1 MEIKISTKQVLK
13 VLEVLSW
20 IIFIGL
26 CIDAGGLAVNT
37 IITLFINPQAVEH
50 FWNGGDYL
58 SQVYYFDQGHF
69 LAVTIIVNIVAILKA
84 IMFYMILKLFTKGRW
99 DIARPFSRELS
110 DFMIRFSYMALG
122 IGLFSQFGFKYTKW
136 LTEKGL
142 AVANMEVLKI
152 GGADVWLFMTVVL
165 FVIGQMAKRGMEL
178 QAEND
183 LTI

>member
-1 MEIKISTKQVLK
+1 MDIKITTKQVLK

-37 IITLFINPQAVEH
+37 IITLFINPHAVEN
-50 FWNGGDYL
+50 FWTGGDYL
-58 SQVYYFDQGHF
+58 TQVYHFEQGHF
-69 LAVTIIVNIVAILKA
+69 IAVTVIMNIVAILKA
-84 IMFYMILKLFTKGRW
+84 IMFYMILKLFTKGRL
-99 DIARPFSRELS
+99 DIARPFNRDLS
-110 DFMIRFSYMALG
+110 DFMIMFSYMALG
-122 IGLFSQFGFKYTKW
+122 IGLFSQFGLKYTRW
-136 LTEKGL
+136 LTEQGMS
-142 AVANMEVLKI
+142 VANMEVLKM

-165 FVIGQMAKRGMEL
+165 FVIGQIAKRGMEL

>member
-1 MEIKISTKQVLK
+1 
-13 VLEVLSW
+13 
-20 IIFIGL
+20 
-26 CIDAGGLAVNT
+26 
-37 IITLFINPQAVEH
+37 
-50 FWNGGDYL
+50 
-58 SQVYYFDQGHF
+58 
-69 LAVTIIVNIVAILKA
+69 
-84 IMFYMILKLFTKGRW
+84 
-99 DIARPFSRELS
+99 
-110 DFMIRFSYMALG
+110 MALG

-142 AVANMEVLKI
+142 AVANMEVLKL